1 MVVHFV
7 FLLFLCIS
15 ICVIKLMWIS
25 IFLPIIKKKYSLYFI
40 LFCANGELWKEERKD
55 YDAMKRETEINHS
68 EMKGIIFT

>member
-1 MVVHFV
+1 
-7 FLLFLCIS
+7 
-15 ICVIKLMWIS
+15 MWIS